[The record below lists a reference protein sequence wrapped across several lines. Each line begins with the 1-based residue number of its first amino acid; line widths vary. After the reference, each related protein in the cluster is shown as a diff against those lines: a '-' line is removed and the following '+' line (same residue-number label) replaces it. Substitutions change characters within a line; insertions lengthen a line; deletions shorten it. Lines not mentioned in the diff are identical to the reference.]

1 MTGLVCNSP
10 LGVEKDSGNFNMIDL
25 TTGAAHVY
33 SVPHDA
39 LNWIRVRREQQAHAS
54 MNQGVV
60 NCIPELCPSP
70 AKCGS
75 AC

>member
-1 MTGLVCNSP
+1 
-10 LGVEKDSGNFNMIDL
+10 MIDL